1 MLKVKVDGADNRQ
14 GPLETITT
22 LLLSAEGWRDWV
34 QTPSKPFLPPMPA
47 LTNIVVRLPRVRG
60 INHRIDLATLQLA
73 IPADMRSR
81 LLNLGL
87 AFDWS
92 ARHILKF
99 LQQCTN
105 VEVLGLN
112 FGDGAFREQSDEDP
126 LMLQFTQQGITL
138 PKIQRVVLFDLPH
151 NGLHNLRILR
161 LPTQEETFVLFSE
174 KTKDGVIN
182 KARASYL
189 ADFLRGDRT
198 AQSTIRPLSIENATF
213 PENTLLEVLRDLSS
227 LQHLSLR
234 NVAIDDNLF
243 HKLRAASLLPEL
255 RTLDIEVSEGSD
267 WDGFMTFIEERGIAL
282 TRYYPFFKD

>member
-1 MLKVKVDGADNRQ
+1 MLKVKVDNRQ

-112 FGDGAFREQSDEDP
+112 FGDGAFGEQR
-126 LMLQFTQQGITL
+126 ITL
-138 PKIQRVVLFDLPH
+138 PKIQRVVL
-151 NGLHNLRILR
+151 ILR

-198 AQSTIRPLSIENATF
+198 AQSTIRSLSIENATF